1 MTAQEEPVATSDA
14 PKVGSLNIA
23 ITSFS
28 INTSSI
34 DNDANISLPLW
45 GRVVTKASDDV
56 WVQSSNFA
64 KSVGWAVPEGEAD
77 GDEAAAVEKFTFGH
91 QKSPS
96 LVLPR
101 KKQRREKQITNL
113 GRGRT
118 SQTSCQTL

>member
-1 MTAQEEPVATSDA
+1 MNLCKRSRKAWSDSNRLDLFYVNVLVILTTKMPEEEVMAQEETVATSDA

-64 KSVGWAVPEGEAD
+64 KFLA
-77 GDEAAAVEKFTFGH
+77 
-91 QKSPS
+91 
-96 LVLPR
+96 
-101 KKQRREKQITNL
+101 
-113 GRGRT
+113 
-118 SQTSCQTL
+118 

>member
-1 MTAQEEPVATSDA
+1 MAQEETVATSDA

-77 GDEAAAVEKFTFGH
+77 SDEAAAVEKFTFWPPE
-91 QKSPS
+91 KSPCPPEKPLW
-96 LVLPR
+96 LV
-101 KKQRREKQITNL
+101 
-113 GRGRT
+113 G
-118 SQTSCQTL
+118 